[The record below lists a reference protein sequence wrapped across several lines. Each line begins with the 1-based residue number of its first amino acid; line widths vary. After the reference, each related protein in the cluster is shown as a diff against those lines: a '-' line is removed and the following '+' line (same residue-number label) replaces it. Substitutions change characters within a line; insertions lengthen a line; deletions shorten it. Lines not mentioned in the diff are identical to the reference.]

1 MTGIPQSVK
10 ARLAAEAMAGP
21 HPEANILTAFAEQA
35 LSKRERREVLGHLG
49 ECGECRE
56 VLTLAG
62 VGDAFGAVVAEEVVQ
77 SGNRPWFGWPT
88 LRWAGLA
95 ATIVIAV
102 GLFWPRFTG
111 NTEFKSHMAAPAS
124 KMAVSQVV
132 QEGFPTR
139 GQALVISRARVPIA
153 AAPAGSGPS
162 GHSKPVLRPTGEI
175 RAESKAA
182 EVVSSLSAGPATGSF
197 NSRLSAAKSPVPPDS
212 ASTGAQAVPPRT
224 AVGGNRAISPLAA
237 QPSKEMQSPAVSLAA
252 ANPDVR
258 WALASE
264 GVLLRSK
271 DGGKSWEPVPLKA
284 GTGRIFA
291 IAPQGL
297 SIWAGGEGGQLLHS
311 EDGGE
316 QWSYVQPAQGEVA
329 LTGAIVRIEFRDAL
343 NGTLVSDT
351 GEIWTTGNGGLDWQ
365 KR

>member
-1 MTGIPQSVK
+1 M
-10 ARLAAEAMAGP
+10 
-21 HPEANILTAFAEQA
+21 
-35 LSKRERREVLGHLG
+35 
-49 ECGECRE
+49 
-56 VLTLAG
+56 
-62 VGDAFGAVVAEEVVQ
+62 
-77 SGNRPWFGWPT
+77 
-88 LRWAGLA
+88 
-95 ATIVIAV
+95 
-102 GLFWPRFTG
+102 
-111 NTEFKSHMAAPAS
+111 
-124 KMAVSQVV
+124 
-132 QEGFPTR
+132 
-139 GQALVISRARVPIA
+139 
-153 AAPAGSGPS
+153 
-162 GHSKPVLRPTGEI
+162 
-175 RAESKAA
+175 
-182 EVVSSLSAGPATGSF
+182 
-197 NSRLSAAKSPVPPDS
+197 
-212 ASTGAQAVPPRT
+212 
-224 AVGGNRAISPLAA
+224 
-237 QPSKEMQSPAVSLAA
+237 SLAA

-271 DGGKSWEPVPLKA
+271 DSGKSWEALPLKA

-316 QWSYVQPAQGEVA
+316 QWSYVQPTQSEVA

>member
-1 MTGIPQSVK
+1 MTGIPQSVR

-21 HPEANILTAFAEQA
+21 HPDANILTAFAEQA
-35 LSKRERREVLGHLG
+35 LSERERREVFGHLG

-56 VLTLAG
+56 VLALAG
-62 VGDAFGAVVAEEVVQ
+62 VGEAVGVPAAEAVVRSR
-77 SGNRPWFGWPT
+77 SGPWFAWPT

-95 ATIVIAV
+95 AMIVIAV

-111 NTEFKSHMAAPAS
+111 NRELMSRLAAPAP

-132 QEGFPTR
+132 QEGFPAR
-139 GQALVISRARVPIA
+139 QRALEMSRAPVPIP
-153 AAPAGSGPS
+153 APPAESVPS
-162 GHSKPVLRPTGEI
+162 GYSKPVLRPTGEM
-175 RAESKAA
+175 RAESKPA
-182 EVVSSLSAGPATGSF
+182 EIASSLSAGPATGWF
-197 NSRLSAAKSPVPPDS
+197 NSGLSAAKSPVPLDS
-212 ASTGAQAVPPRT
+212 ASIGAQAAPPSV
-224 AVGGNRAISPLAA
+224 AVSGKRAISAMAA
-237 QPSKEMQSPAVSLAA
+237 QTSREMRSPAVSLAA

-271 DGGKSWEPVPLKA
+271 DSGKSWEALPLKA

-316 QWSYVQPAQGEVA
+316 QWSYVQPAQDEVA